1 MGLKRFAAVLLV
13 LVFSLLIAAMPI
25 ALARSVGPEEAQ
37 APTAPCHVPADR
49 PLIAT
54 ALADGSCDP
63 ILINGGRFHETVV
76 VARDVTIEGAQNA
89 TTIVDG
95 DGHGAVFA
103 VDPGVSLTMRRLRVT
118 DGSEG
123 GIKAD
128 IDTTL
133 ILSDVVVMENR
144 SSGNG
149 GGISSRG
156 VMTLTNSTVRD
167 NVADNN
173 GGGIAFGSSA
183 GTLALINS
191 EVISNRGVRGGG
203 LYNGTAGTVLGYLSN
218 FTENTAAVDGGAIYN
233 EAGGAVMLR
242 DGVLYD
248 NRALSW
254 GGGVSNH
261 GFLAIT
267 TGTILSNTAQGSGG
281 GIENSAGTVA
291 LDNSMMQENLAGDRG
306 GAVFNVDGVVT
317 VTRSTLTGNGAAHG
331 GGFFQLAF
339 SAPGPSHI
347 ENSTLSANTAITS
360 GGGIFVENGALLV
373 TNGTIFGN
381 GAATGGGIFRN
392 DMEGMPGSVTA
403 SNTIVAG
410 STAGGDCAGSVGS
423 NGYNLA
429 GDGTCTG
436 FTQPGDVTNRNAGVG
451 PLQNNGGETLTHA
464 TQLGSPAVDGGSC
477 VRPVDQ
483 RGVARPVGETCDI
496 GAFEN
501 ERPFARWLPVVI
513 LRE

>member
-1 MGLKRFAAVLLV
+1 MGLKRFAVVLLV

-37 APTAPCHVPADR
+37 APTVTCHVPADR

-63 ILINGGRFHETVV
+63 IVINGGRFHETVV
-76 VARDVTIEGAQNA
+76 VARDVTIEGAQIG

-95 DGHGAVFA
+95 DGNGAVFT

-128 IDTTL
+128 VGTTL

-156 VMTLTNSTVRD
+156 VMTLTDSTVRD

-183 GTLALINS
+183 GTLTLINS
-191 EVISNRGVRGGG
+191 EVISNRAVRGGG
-203 LYNGTAGTVLGYLSN
+203 LYNGAAGTVLGYLSS
-218 FTENTAAVDGGAIYN
+218 FTENRATVDGGGIFN
-233 EAGGAVMLR
+233 EAGGKVELR
-242 DGVLYD
+242 NGVLFD
-248 NRALSW
+248 NRASSW

-267 TGTILSNTAQGSGG
+267 MGTILSNTAQGSGG

-291 LDNSMMQENLAGDRG
+291 LDNSMVQRNVAGDRG
-306 GAVFNVDGVVT
+306 GGVFNVDGVVT
-317 VTRSTLTGNGAAHG
+317 VTRSTLYENGAGYGA
-331 GGFFQLAF
+331 GFFQRSS

-392 DMEGMPGSVTA
+392 DMSGNPGSATA

-436 FTQPGDVTNRNAGVG
+436 FTEPGDMMNRDPRLW
-451 PLQNNGGETLTHA
+451 PLQNNGGDTPTHA
-464 TQLGSPAVDGGSC
+464 TQLGSPAIDGGSC
-477 VRPVDQ
+477 MLAADQ
-483 RGVARPVGETCDI
+483 HGVARPVGDTCDI

-501 ERPFARWLPVVI
+501 ERPFGRWLPVVV